1 MYSGAPPGASRA
13 SAVHNANNESGKRT
27 HTAASDRCRP
37 RACSPSIARCACSRR
52 WPRRQEPASAQELAQ
67 RCGVNRS
74 TAWRLLATLEPHG
87 PRRARRRRRAATS
100 SATPS
105 FQLATAEDHDALAR
119 RLRPLLQRTAEATGE
134 IVTLAIAKRFGL
146 VYVDQA
152 DPPGPPTPDWSGRQ
166 IALHATSPGKV
177 FLAWLPERRAARPCC
192 PATLE
197 RFTPHT
203 VVDRA
208 ALDEDLERVRR
219 DGYATCLGEY
229 DYSNGV
235 AAAVFDAN
243 QRPVAVVNIWGP
255 SVRVTPARLPALG
268 RAALR
273 AAHEMSLLLA

>member
-1 MYSGAPPGASRA
+1 MMRTVSSE
-13 SAVHNANNESGKRT
+13 SART
-27 HTAASDRCRP
+27 PSNGDTAASGVQSVDRALRLLK
-37 RACSPSIARCACSRR
+37 AVASSAAPS
-52 WPRRQEPASAQELAQ
+52 SALELAQ
-67 RCGVNRS
+67 RCEMNRS
-74 TAWRLLATLEPHG
+74 TAWRLLATLEGHG
-87 PRRARRRRRAATS
+87 LVERDSVSGRYLVGYAA
-100 SATPS
+100 

-119 RLRPLLQRTAEATGE
+119 RLRPLLVRTAEATGE

-177 FLAWLPERRAARPCC
+177 FLAWLPDDERAAVL

-208 ALDEDLERVRR
+208 QLDEDLERVRR
-219 DGYATCLGEY
+219 DGYATCVGEY

-243 QRPVAVVNIWGP
+243 HRPVAVVNIWGP
-255 SVRVTPARLPALG
+255 SVRVTPGRIPALG

-273 AAHEMSLLLA
+273 AAHEMSLLLV

>member
-1 MYSGAPPGASRA
+1 MSPESARTQRQGDPASTGVQSVDRALRLLKAVAASGAPS
-13 SAVHNANNESGKRT
+13 
-27 HTAASDRCRP
+27 
-37 RACSPSIARCACSRR
+37 
-52 WPRRQEPASAQELAQ
+52 SAQELAQ

-74 TAWRLLATLEPHG
+74 TAWRLLSTLEAHG
-87 PRRARRRRRAATS
+87 LVERDAATGRYVVGF
-100 SATPS
+100 AS

-119 RLRPLLQRTAEATGE
+119 RLRPLLDRTAEATGE

-177 FLAWLPERRAARPCC
+177 FLAWLPADELAAVLPGD
-192 PATLE
+192 LE

-203 VVDRA
+203 VCDRD
-208 ALDEDLERVRR
+208 ALAEDLERVRR

-235 AAAVFDAN
+235 AAAVFDGN

-255 SVRVTPARLPALG
+255 SVRVTPARLPVLG

-273 AAHEMSLLLA
+273 AAHEMALLLA

>member
-1 MYSGAPPGASRA
+1 MMRTESSENAPAQQPDRTSNGVQSVDRA
-13 SAVHNANNESGKRT
+13 LRLLKAVA
-27 HTAASDRCRP
+27 TAP
-37 RACSPSIARCACSRR
+37 
-52 WPRRQEPASAQELAQ
+52 EPVSAQELAL
-67 RCGVNRS
+67 RCELNRS
-74 TAWRLLATLEPHG
+74 TAWRLLATLEGHG
-87 PRRARRRRRAATS
+87 LVERDVATGRYVVGYAA
-100 SATPS
+100 
-105 FQLATAEDHDALAR
+105 FQLASAEDHDAIAR
-119 RLRPLLQRTAEATGE
+119 RLRPLLQRTAESTGE

-177 FLAWLPERRAARPCC
+177 FLAWLPEDERAAVLPS
-192 PATLE
+192 TLE

-235 AAAVFDAN
+235 AAAVFDPN
-243 QRPVAVVNIWGP
+243 QRPIAVVNIWGP
-255 SVRVTPARLPALG
+255 SVRVTPARLPVLG

>member
-1 MYSGAPPGASRA
+1 MMRTLSSESAPTSPIA
-13 SAVHNANNESGKRT
+13 SASAGVQSVDRALRLLKAVAS
-27 HTAASDRCRP
+27 AA
-37 RACSPSIARCACSRR
+37 
-52 WPRRQEPASAQELAQ
+52 EPASAQELAQ
-67 RCGVNRS
+67 RCDVNRS
-74 TAWRLLATLEPHG
+74 TAWRLLSTLERHG
-87 PRRARRRRRAATS
+87 LVERDAVTGRYLVGYAA
-100 SATPS
+100 
-105 FQLATAEDHDALAR
+105 FQIASAEDHDAVAR

-166 IALHATSPGKV
+166 IALHATSAGKV
-177 FLAWLPERRAARPCC
+177 FLAWLPEDELAAVL

-208 ALDEDLERVRR
+208 ALADELERVRR

-273 AAHEMSLLLA
+273 AVHEMSLLLA

>member
-1 MYSGAPPGASRA
+1 MRTMSPERAPTRPSDRA
-13 SAVHNANNESGKRT
+13 SHGVQSVDRALRLLKAV
-27 HTAASDRCRP
+27 AA
-37 RACSPSIARCACSRR
+37 A
-52 WPRRQEPASAQELAQ
+52 QEPSSAQELAL
-67 RCGVNRS
+67 RCEVNRS
-74 TAWRLLATLEPHG
+74 TAWRLLATLEQHG
-87 PRRARRRRRAATS
+87 LVERDAATGRY
-100 SATPS
+100 AVGYAS
-105 FQLATAEDHDALAR
+105 FQLATAEDHDAVAR
-119 RLRPLLQRTAEATGE
+119 RLRPLLQRTADATGE

-166 IALHATSPGKV
+166 VALHATSPGKV
-177 FLAWLPERRAARPCC
+177 FLAWLPEDELAAVLPG
-192 PATLE
+192 TLE

-203 VVDRA
+203 IVERA

-235 AAAVFDAN
+235 AAAVFDPN

>member
-1 MYSGAPPGASRA
+1 MPCSSFMMRTVSSENAPPQPVDHASNGVQSVDRALRLLKAVAASR
-13 SAVHNANNESGKRT
+13 E
-27 HTAASDRCRP
+27 
-37 RACSPSIARCACSRR
+37 PS
-52 WPRRQEPASAQELAQ
+52 SAQELAL
-67 RCGVNRS
+67 RCELNRS
-74 TAWRLLATLEPHG
+74 TAWRLLATLEQHG
-87 PRRARRRRRAATS
+87 LVERDAGTGRYVVGYAA
-100 SATPS
+100 
-105 FQLATAEDHDALAR
+105 FQLATAEDHDAIAR

-134 IVTLAIAKRFGL
+134 IVTLALAKRFGL

-177 FLAWLPERRAARPCC
+177 FLAWLPEDELAAVLP
-192 PATLE
+192 PALE

-235 AAAVFDAN
+235 AAAVFDPN